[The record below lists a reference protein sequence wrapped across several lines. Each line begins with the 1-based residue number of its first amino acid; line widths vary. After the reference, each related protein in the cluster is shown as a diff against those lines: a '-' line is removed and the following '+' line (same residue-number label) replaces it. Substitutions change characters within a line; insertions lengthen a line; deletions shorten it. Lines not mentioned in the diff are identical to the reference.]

1 MDIKAP
7 NFSMDLDL
15 YKDQLLKDLA
25 VNVLKDGLWGS
36 YRHFPIQVFSN
47 EPVEH
52 AFVNTTV
59 RGDLSSLSW
68 LQGPVA
74 FKSVF
79 ILLLAI
85 ILLHVL
91 YVAILASTMTSL
103 LFKCALL
110 SLINFG
116 LGKGFLW
123 INVFLS
129 SK

>member
-1 MDIKAP
+1 MDMKAP

-79 ILLLAI
+79 NLLLAI
-85 ILLHVL
+85 IALHVM
-91 YVAILASTMTSL
+91 YVASTKTSL
-103 LFKCALL
+103 LFE
-110 SLINFG
+110 
-116 LGKGFLW
+116 
-123 INVFLS
+123 
-129 SK
+129 

>member
-1 MDIKAP
+1 MDMKAP

-52 AFVNTTV
+52 AFINTTV

-85 ILLHVL
+85 IAFARTVCS
-91 YVAILASTMTSL
+91 YPSFYQDVTSIQMCIT
-103 LFKCALL
+103 FTY
-110 SLINFG
+110 
-116 LGKGFLW
+116 
-123 INVFLS
+123 
-129 SK
+129 

>member
-1 MDIKAP
+1 MDMKAP
-7 NFSMDLDL
+7 DFSMDLDL

-85 ILLHVL
+85 IAFARTVCS
-91 YVAILASTMTSL
+91 YPIFYQDVTPIQMCITFTY
-103 LFKCALL
+103 
-110 SLINFG
+110 
-116 LGKGFLW
+116 
-123 INVFLS
+123 
-129 SK
+129 

>member
-1 MDIKAP
+1 MDTKAP

-52 AFVNTTV
+52 AFINTTV

-79 ILLLAI
+79 ILLS
-85 ILLHVL
+85 
-91 YVAILASTMTSL
+91 VARTVCSYPSFYQDVTSIQMCIT
-103 LFKCALL
+103 F
-110 SLINFG
+110 SY
-116 LGKGFLW
+116 
-123 INVFLS
+123 
-129 SK
+129 